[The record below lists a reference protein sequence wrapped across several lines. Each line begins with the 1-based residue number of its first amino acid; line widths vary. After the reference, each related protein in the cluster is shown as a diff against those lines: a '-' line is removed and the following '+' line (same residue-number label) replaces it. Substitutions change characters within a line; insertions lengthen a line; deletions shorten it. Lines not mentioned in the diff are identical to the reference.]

1 VLIRIDEPDLSLLK
15 GADYPGIVLMAVALS
30 TLEYVLEKGSRWNW
44 FDDATIRNCA
54 RIAAIA
60 GVLFVIRSLTFARPV
75 VDLRA
80 LKNRNFA
87 VGCFLSFVTGIG
99 IFSTIYLT
107 PLFLGYVRGYSA
119 LQTGIAIFSTGAAS
133 LAGVPVYIF
142 LARKFDTRWR

>member
-1 VLIRIDEPDLSLLK
+1 
-15 GADYPGIVLMAVALS
+15 GA
-30 TLEYVLEKGSRWNW
+30 RWNW

-54 RIAAIA
+54 WIFGIS

-107 PLFLGYVRGYSA
+107 PLFLGYVRGFSA
-119 LQTGIAIFSTGAAS
+119 WQTGIAIFSTGVAS
-133 LAGVPVYIF
+133 PGCPSTSCSRKSSTRAG
-142 LARKFDTRWR
+142 